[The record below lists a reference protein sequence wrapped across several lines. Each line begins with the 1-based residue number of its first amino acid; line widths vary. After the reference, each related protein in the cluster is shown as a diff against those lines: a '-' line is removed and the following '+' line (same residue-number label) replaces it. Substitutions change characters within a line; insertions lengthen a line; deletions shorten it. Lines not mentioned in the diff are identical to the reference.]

1 MRSICSPEGTG
12 VRFQRFNFMNQPLP
26 HLMEYAVQIAW
37 DYLEKTGQI
46 DDAAF
51 TSRFLMRIVE
61 DMMGKGVRHRL
72 LLSNGAITV
81 YEAYRRDRKKNV
93 AA

>member
-1 MRSICSPEGTG
+1 M
-12 VRFQRFNFMNQPLP
+12 VRVRRFNFMSQPLP

-46 DDAAF
+46 DDGVFAN
-51 TSRFLMRIVE
+51 RFLMQIVE
-61 DMMGKGVRHRL
+61 DMMRKGVRHRL

-81 YEAYRRDRKKNV
+81 YEAYRRDRKMDV